1 MKCHRGQLIIILAC
15 LVVYSCTIFEKDFDN
30 PVDFEA
36 NEEKGIGAP
45 TLVFYPKS
53 QTKTIPDSVIVGSFI
68 IFKEDSMEA
77 FSGVHLQIIFPN
89 FYLELDTVK
98 PGLFITDTSNSMPLF
113 TYTFDSINTID
124 IYAYFLD
131 TYFLDTLKLNL
142 KGTGHLAD
150 LVFNPTSTGSDSV
163 SYQLN
168 ACEMINH
175 EDSVIVLKG
184 DRGAEVIV
192 Q

>member
-45 TLVFYPKS
+45 TLVFYPKT
-53 QTKTIPDSVIVGSFI
+53 QTKTTSDSVIVGSFI
-68 IFKEDSMEA
+68 VFNEDSTKLFA
-77 FSGVHLQIIFPN
+77 GIHLQIEFPN
-89 FYLELDTVK
+89 ALLELDTIK
-98 PGLFITDTSNSMPLF
+98 PGLFITDTSNATPLF

-131 TYFLDTLKLNL
+131 TLEKGLE
-142 KGTGHLAD
+142 GTGHLAD
-150 LVFNPTSTGSDSV
+150 IVFNPTSTGSDSV
-163 SYQLN
+163 SYDLN
-168 ACEMINH
+168 ACEMIDH
-175 EDSVIVLKG
+175 EDNVIVLKG

>member
-45 TLVFYPKS
+45 TLVFYPKT
-53 QTKTIPDSVIVGSFI
+53 QTKTTSDSVIVGSFI
-68 IFKEDSMEA
+68 VFNEDSVKA
-77 FSGVHLQIIFPN
+77 FSGVHLQIIFPDS
-89 FYLELDTVK
+89 YLELDTIK

-113 TYTFDSINTID
+113 TYTFDSVNTID

-131 TYFLDTLKLNL
+131 TLKTELS
-142 KGTGHLAD
+142 GTGHLAD
-150 LVFNPTSTGSDSV
+150 LVFNPISTGSDSV

-168 ACEMINH
+168 ACEMIDH
-175 EDSVIVLKG
+175 KDSVIVLKG
-184 DRGAEVIV
+184 DRGAEVIIE
-192 Q
+192 